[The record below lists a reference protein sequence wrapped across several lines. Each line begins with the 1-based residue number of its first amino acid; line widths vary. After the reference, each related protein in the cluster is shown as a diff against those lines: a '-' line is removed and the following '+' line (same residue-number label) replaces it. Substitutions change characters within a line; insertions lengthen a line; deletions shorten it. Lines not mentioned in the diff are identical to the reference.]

1 MTNAENLRE
10 EAEKL
15 ESSKGG
21 FFAKVF
27 GGGNDKLEEACEK
40 YTQAGSRFKGGMI
53 KLLENSFDALYNKV
67 FSRSKVVG
75 RRRVLSK
82 SKYNSNDQT

>member
-40 YTQAGSRFKGGMI
+40 YTQAGSRFKGDLMI
-53 KLLENSFDALYNKV
+53 KKSMLETCFSNSI

-75 RRRVLSK
+75 RR
-82 SKYNSNDQT
+82 